1 MSMGGKRRKH
11 AGGHGGSWKVAY
23 ADFVTSMMALFLVLW
38 LVGSDEETKLAV
50 QRYFRGEIT
59 KQGKDG
65 TQNYSKQQPFANEQK
80 DRASRNLVQQQEMK
94 RELERLREQLNT
106 SSESG
111 DDQIRY
117 QFLAD
122 GVRITVIDSNAKPFF
137 DPGTSKLT
145 PYGTWVLKTTAWYLD
160 RFPFQLEVEGHTQK
174 GAEIAGVSKTAV
186 APGTLTAAV
195 APAAPAQDQPNQN
208 WDISTSRAI
217 AARDTLQDSGLQ
229 PDRFWRVI
237 GYSDRVPLENTPP
250 DAAENRRITIV
261 ARLKPDEISDITR
274 NSPE

>member
-1 MSMGGKRRKH
+1 MSRNRRGHGG
-11 AGGHGGSWKVAY
+11 GGHHGGSWKVAY

-38 LVGSDEETKLAV
+38 LVGSDQETRLAV

-65 TQNYSKQQPFANEQK
+65 TQNYSKQQPFANQEK
-80 DRASRNLVQQQEMK
+80 DRASRNLVEQENMK

-106 SSESG
+106 SSENG
-111 DDQIRY
+111 DDLIRY

-137 DPGTSKLT
+137 EPGTAHLT
-145 PYGTWVLKTTAWYLD
+145 NYGTWVLKTTAWYLD

-174 GAEIAGVSKTAV
+174 GAEIAGTPST
-186 APGTLTAAV
+186 GGG
-195 APAAPAQDQPNQN
+195 DQPNQN
-208 WDISTSRAI
+208 WDISTTRAI

-237 GYSDRVPLENTPP
+237 GYSDRVPLEGVKPE
-250 DAAENRRITIV
+250 AEENRRITIV
-261 ARLKPDEISDITR
+261 ARLKPDEVSDVTR
-274 NSPE
+274 DAPE